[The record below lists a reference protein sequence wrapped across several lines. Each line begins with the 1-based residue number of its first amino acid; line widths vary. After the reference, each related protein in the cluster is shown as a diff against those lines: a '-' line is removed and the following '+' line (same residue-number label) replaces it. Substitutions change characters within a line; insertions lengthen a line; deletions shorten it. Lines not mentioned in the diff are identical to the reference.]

1 MAENPD
7 AILGLGE
14 KPPRKTSKRTQV
26 VGTRPPYDKAK
37 EIAQK
42 GSVDERRKLA
52 SHEDLEPG
60 LLYYFATDEAPEVR
74 REVADNDGAPLQ
86 ADVILAKVENG
97 EVRGELARKISRLIP
112 NLSNDQ
118 ADKLTTLNNRS
129 SKSSSPG

>member
-1 MAENPD
+1 MLSWV
-7 AILGLGE
+7 LGN
-14 KPPRKTSKRTQV
+14 KTTRKTSKRTQV
-26 VGTRPPYDKAK
+26 VGTRPTYEKAK

-52 SHEDLEPG
+52 SREDLEPE

-86 ADVILAKVENG
+86 ADVILAKDENG
-97 EVRGELARKISRLIP
+97 EVRSELARKISRLIP

-129 SKSSSPG
+129 SKSSSPE